1 MIQREGLRAQNV
13 NQSQL
18 TENDLKVASVAKSLR
33 ESTQGNFVWFN
44 LIIKS
49 SRTVKFFSN
58 LYFY

>member
-44 LIIKS
+44 LIIKT
-49 SRTVKFFSN
+49 SRTV
-58 LYFY
+58 